1 VGERVNP
8 VRISLATRI
17 VAAAGLLCLLTA
29 GAVAGSGAA
38 LAASQSGQLAQS
50 GQSAQRVNTR
60 FSVTGQIS
68 AVSATSAS
76 NAWAVGYS
84 GIYNVNQKT
93 LLLHWNGSKWTPMT
107 TPKPVYGEL
116 DGVYATSPDNA
127 WAVGFTSTA
136 DGDNDGTLILHW
148 NGKTW
153 SRDAPTVPG
162 YLMAVD
168 QVGNNVWTVGETY
181 GPALVMHRTGG
192 RWYVVPSPGAAVA
205 EFLCVAVTG
214 PNSAWAG
221 GQVGDGANP
230 SANLLL
236 HWNGSQWKPVSSPM
250 KGTGNG
256 VFGLATGPSGTV
268 LAVGNNVSSKTG
280 NTTPLSMVWNGK
292 TWRKVPVP
300 GSVSGLGN
308 VGSVPGGNPW
318 AVGNASNGPAILHWT
333 GKAWRPLASPQ
344 VASQDYLY
352 GVAASSTRNAWAVG
366 TSATSDSD
374 NAVTKT
380 LILHWNGKAWS

>member
-1 VGERVNP
+1 MCP
-8 VRISLATRI
+8 VRVSSVTRI
-17 VAAAGLLCLLTA
+17 VVTAGVLCLLAA
-29 GAVAGSGAA
+29 GAVGRGGAA
-38 LAASQSGQLAQS
+38 LAAGSSPQT
-50 GQSAQRVNTR
+50 VNTR

-68 AVSATSAS
+68 GVTATSVA

-93 LLLHWNGSKWTPMT
+93 LLLHWNGKRWTQVT

-116 DGVYATSPDNA
+116 DGVYATSADNA

-136 DGDNDGTLILHW
+136 DGDNDESLVLHW

-162 YLMAVD
+162 YLMAVT
-168 QVGNNVWTVGETY
+168 QAGTNVWAVGESY
-181 GPALVMHRTGG
+181 GPALIMHRTGG
-192 RWYVVPSPGAAVA
+192 RWYVVPTPGPAVA
-205 EFLCVAVTG
+205 EFLSVAVTG

-236 HWNGSQWKPVSSPM
+236 RWNGSEWKSVLSPM
-250 KGTGNG
+250 KGADNG
-256 VFGLATGPSGTV
+256 IYGLAAGRYGTV
-268 LAVGNNVSSKTG
+268 YAVGNNVSPKTG

-300 GSVSGLGN
+300 GAVSGLGN
-308 VGSVPGGNPW
+308 VGPIPGGTAW
-318 AVGNASNGPAILHWT
+318 AVGNASNGPAILHWN
-333 GKAWRPLASPQ
+333 GKAWKLIASPQ
-344 VASQDYLY
+344 VAIQDYLY
-352 GVAASSTRNAWAVG
+352 AVGASSVSNAWAVG

-380 LILHWNGKAWS
+380 LILHWNGRTWS